1 MRYSVL
7 LSGLQWFFKSEKHIG
22 QFGVASIISFF
33 KVLFENFVLGSS
45 VRRFTIWKLLKQ
57 ALSLVVQSWV
67 RMTLIF
73 TLNNAMW
80 CNFAFLLN
88 EISRRNNCLNFL
100 LALENSIYVV
110 PFVTVVVAVGI
121 WMMVT
126 FLWLFVLIREW
137 ESH

>member
-1 MRYSVL
+1 
-7 LSGLQWFFKSEKHIG
+7 
-22 QFGVASIISFF
+22 
-33 KVLFENFVLGSS
+33 
-45 VRRFTIWKLLKQ
+45 
-57 ALSLVVQSWV
+57 
-67 RMTLIF
+67 MTLIF